1 MALKFLESGN
11 VTARMGM
18 MSKMMGWNEKK
29 NNYDAQLMM
38 DMMPG
43 CLEMRL
49 SSMPKEKRVDFVMKM
64 AAILMEQGCVGMSDE
79 EKKDFMAKMKS
90 VFFDGV

>member
-1 MALKFLESGN
+1 
-11 VTARMGM
+11 
-18 MSKMMGWNEKK
+18 
-29 NNYDAQLMM
+29 
-38 DMMPG
+38 
-43 CLEMRL
+43 
-49 SSMPKEKRVDFVMKM
+49 MKM